1 MQKTEFPWVGDDD
14 CRDDDSG
21 VDDGG
26 GGVDEGGSKWLW

>member
-21 VDDGG
+21 VDDD
-26 GGVDEGGSKWLW
+26 GGVDEGGGKWLW